1 MNDVRKPGPDGFTEE
16 ERAAIKER
24 AKELKTARR
33 RGGGE
38 EKAAADRQDV
48 LNTIAGLP
56 RPDRALAER
65 VHDIITAEAPDL
77 APRLWYGMPAYA
89 RNGKVLCF
97 FLSAHKDKARY
108 STLAFTGEANLDDGA
123 MWPTTYA
130 LTELTP
136 SVEAAIRALVR
147 RAVS

>member
-1 MNDVRKPGPDGFTEE
+1 MNDVPKPGSEGFTEE

-33 RGGGE
+33 RGGGK

-56 RPDRALAER
+56 QPDRALAER

-77 APRLWYGMPAYA
+77 TPRLWYGMPAYA

-97 FLSAHKDKARY
+97 FLSAHKDEARY

-136 SVEAAIRALVR
+136 SMEAAIRALVR